1 MFAASHPYYSPM
13 LTSAPNSLARRLRV
27 PGYLFLGIA
36 MILPVIDLFV
46 GIYPFRLGQV
56 VWRFGAVG
64 LLSSAV
70 GAPLLVLF
78 FVFALALFA
87 GDRKVV
93 IGVGIVAALIAL
105 ILIGGAGSF
114 SLDALQMKRRV
125 QAAAQLKYMM
135 ASGQALFKL
144 LLEALSAIVLSISA
158 FRAANAKALPVS
170 PAEQRTS
177 AGLVMGRRAT
187 GKVGPVGAPEAIPA
201 QVDD

>member
-1 MFAASHPYYSPM
+1 MI
-13 LTSAPNSLARRLRV
+13 TSAPNNVVRRLRV

-46 GIYPFRLGQV
+46 LVYPLRLTQV
-56 VWRFGAVG
+56 IWRFGAVG

-93 IGVGIVAALIAL
+93 AAVGVLAALIAL
-105 ILIGGAGSF
+105 LLIGGAGSF

-125 QAAAQLKYMM
+125 QAAAQLKYLMT
-135 ASGQALFKL
+135 AGQALVKL
-144 LLEALSAIVLSISA
+144 LIEALSAIVLSVSA
-158 FRAANAKALPVS
+158 FRAASAKALPVS

-177 AGLVMGRRAT
+177 AGLVMGRRPSGRT
-187 GKVGPVGAPEAIPA
+187 GPA
-201 QVDD
+201 DLPAAVQSPVDD